1 MKKFLFLLLIIP
13 LISFGQSVSEQRQL
27 LISKSFESDEFE
39 MYIDKFYR
47 DLRAYGIYPVRPKNI
62 IVKFSYFDRI
72 KSQTH
77 VHGSSFGVNNDD
89 LIEIY
94 INKTSWE
101 SFSRAQRY
109 LLMYHELGHD
119 VLNLPDL
126 DIDFVKPE
134 EEQSIMF
141 PGISSYDNYSMND
154 FIVNSS
160 KLFYS
165 QKEKEKEK
173 EKEIVENS
181 KSIKVGDFL
190 IKFPPG
196 FVKNEKGAYE
206 FKNKT
211 IKVSY
216 KEEIISSK
224 KAIEILK
231 REDNDRP
238 LLRMINEQGS
248 KINYPISVHI
258 KKGVMQATS
267 LFTLN
272 NYTYLL
278 QVHIQ
283 AKSEDVNKE
292 GVTRIFEES
301 IALTKKILSY
311 FN

>member
-1 MKKFLFLLLIIP
+1 MKKILFLLLIIP

-27 LISKSFESDEFE
+27 LISESFESDEFE

-47 DLRAYGIYPVRPKNI
+47 DLNTYGMYPVRPKNI
-62 IVKFSYFDRI
+62 IIKFSYFDRI
-72 KSQTH
+72 KSKTH
-77 VHGSSFGVNNDD
+77 AHGNSFGRNNDN

-101 SFSRAQRY
+101 SFNRAQRY
-109 LLMYHELGHD
+109 RLMYHELGHD

-126 DIDFVKPE
+126 DFSDD
-134 EEQSIMF
+134 EQSIMF
-141 PGISSYDNYSMND
+141 PGSISYDNYSMND
-154 FIVNSS
+154 FIVNSG

-165 QKEKEKEK
+165 QMQKK
-173 EKEIVENS
+173 KEIVENS
-181 KSIKVGDFL
+181 KSIKAGEFL

-216 KEEIISSK
+216 KEEVISSK

-272 NYTYLL
+272 NYTYLI

-292 GVTRIFEES
+292 GVRRIFDES